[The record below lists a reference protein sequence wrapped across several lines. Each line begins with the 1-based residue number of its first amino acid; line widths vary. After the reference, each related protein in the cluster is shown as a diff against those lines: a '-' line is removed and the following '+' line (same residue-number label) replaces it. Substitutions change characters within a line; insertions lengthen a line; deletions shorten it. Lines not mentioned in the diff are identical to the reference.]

1 MELTTVKRLRKG
13 IAVKYQGNT
22 VFYQGRN
29 YDLVYISETPESEA
43 WAVNHT
49 EISTISLATSN

>member
-43 WAVNHT
+43 WG
-49 EISTISLATSN
+49 L